1 MSNNSQQNM
10 ITQGTTL
17 VGDVLSEGD
26 FRVEG
31 NIKGNIK
38 TTGRIVVGKTGV
50 VNGSL
55 EGEDADFEG
64 GFIGKLKLSGKLTL
78 RSSAYIEG
86 EVEIEKLAVEPGATF
101 NATCSMKGGVKE
113 LKKGTTGVLS
123 ELISRTYFE
132 SSQRQQ
138 YVIYRR
144 DEETGSSAPG
154 WANVSDPEQPK
165 G

>member
-1 MSNNSQQNM
+1 MSSNNQQNM

-17 VGDVLSEGD
+17 VGDVISEGD

-64 GFIGKLKLSGKLTL
+64 GFIGNLKLTGKLTL
-78 RSSAYIEG
+78 RSSAHIEG
-86 EVEIEKLAVEPGATF
+86 EVVIGKLAVEPGATF

-113 LKKGTTGVLS
+113 LNKTENK
-123 ELISRTYFE
+123 E
-132 SSQRQQ
+132 SAEKQ
-138 YVIYRR
+138 
-144 DEETGSSAPG
+144 EKTA
-154 WANVSDPEQPK
+154 
-165 G
+165 

>member
-1 MSNNSQQNM
+1 MSSNNQQNM

-17 VGDVLSEGD
+17 VGDVISEGD

-64 GFIGKLKLSGKLTL
+64 GFKGKLKLTGKLTL
-78 RSSAYIEG
+78 RSSAHIEG
-86 EVEIEKLAVEPGATF
+86 EVVIGKLAVEPGATF

-113 LKKGTTGVLS
+113 LNKTENK
-123 ELISRTYFE
+123 
-132 SSQRQQ
+132 
-138 YVIYRR
+138 
-144 DEETGSSAPG
+144 DSAEKQEKT
-154 WANVSDPEQPK
+154 A
-165 G
+165 

>member
-1 MSNNSQQNM
+1 MISYNQQNM

-17 VGDVLSEGD
+17 FGDVISEGD
-26 FRVEG
+26 FSVEG

-64 GFIGKLKLSGKLTL
+64 GFTGKLKLTGKLTL
-78 RSSAYIEG
+78 RSSAHIEG
-86 EVEIEKLAVEPGATF
+86 EVVIGKLAVEPGATF

-113 LKKGTTGVLS
+113 LNKTENK
-123 ELISRTYFE
+123 
-132 SSQRQQ
+132 
-138 YVIYRR
+138 
-144 DEETGSSAPG
+144 DSAEKQEKT
-154 WANVSDPEQPK
+154 A
-165 G
+165 

>member
-1 MSNNSQQNM
+1 MSSNNQQNM

-17 VGDVLSEGD
+17 VGDVISEGD

-64 GFIGKLKLSGKLTL
+64 GFIGNLKLTGKLTL
-78 RSSAYIEG
+78 RSSAHIEG
-86 EVEIEKLAVEPGATF
+86 EVVIGKLAVEPGATF

-113 LKKGTTGVLS
+113 LNKTENK
-123 ELISRTYFE
+123 
-132 SSQRQQ
+132 
-138 YVIYRR
+138 
-144 DEETGSSAPG
+144 DSAEKQEKT
-154 WANVSDPEQPK
+154 A
-165 G
+165 

>member
-64 GFIGKLKLSGKLTL
+64 GFTGKLTL

-86 EVEIEKLAVEPGATF
+86 EVEIGKLAVEPGATF

-113 LKKGTTGVLS
+113 LKKG
-123 ELISRTYFE
+123 ENK
-132 SSQRQQ
+132 
-138 YVIYRR
+138 
-144 DEETGSSAPG
+144 ETAEKQEKT
-154 WANVSDPEQPK
+154 A
-165 G
+165 

>member
-64 GFIGKLKLSGKLTL
+64 GFTGKLKLSGKLTL

-86 EVEIEKLAVEPGATF
+86 EVEIGKLADIVVLDRNLFKIPKHEIHSVKVNQTIF
-101 NATCSMKGGVKE
+101 NGKIVYEK
-113 LKKGTTGVLS
+113 
-123 ELISRTYFE
+123 
-132 SSQRQQ
+132 
-138 YVIYRR
+138 
-144 DEETGSSAPG
+144 D
-154 WANVSDPEQPK
+154 
-165 G
+165 

>member
-1 MSNNSQQNM
+1 M

-64 GFIGKLKLSGKLTL
+64 GFTGKLKLSGKLTL

-86 EVEIEKLAVEPGATF
+86 EVEIGKLAVEPGATF

-113 LKKGTTGVLS
+113 LKKG
-123 ELISRTYFE
+123 ENK
-132 SSQRQQ
+132 
-138 YVIYRR
+138 
-144 DEETGSSAPG
+144 ETAEKQEKT
-154 WANVSDPEQPK
+154 A
-165 G
+165 

>member
-1 MSNNSQQNM
+1 MSSNNQQNM

-17 VGDVLSEGD
+17 VGDVISEGD

-64 GFIGKLKLSGKLTL
+64 GFLTL
-78 RSSAYIEG
+78 RSSAHIEG
-86 EVEIEKLAVEPGATF
+86 EVVIGKLAVEPGATF

-113 LKKGTTGVLS
+113 LNKTENK
-123 ELISRTYFE
+123 
-132 SSQRQQ
+132 
-138 YVIYRR
+138 
-144 DEETGSSAPG
+144 DSAEKQEKT
-154 WANVSDPEQPK
+154 A
-165 G
+165 